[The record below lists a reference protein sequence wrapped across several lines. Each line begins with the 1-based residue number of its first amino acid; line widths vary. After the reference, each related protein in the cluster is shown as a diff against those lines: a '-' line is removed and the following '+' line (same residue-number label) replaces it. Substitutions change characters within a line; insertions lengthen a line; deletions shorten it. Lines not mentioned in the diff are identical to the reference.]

1 MSSDD
6 HLDSKRIR
14 QMAALRRAAIRTRSY
29 CVIALSG
36 CIVGAAELIFDA
48 IRDWPSPFRLRA
60 IWLPLIYLVCT
71 ILLLMAAIYFLRL
84 ALRYHREAKQSSIPP
99 PTMPP
104 DFSQL
109 QDGSQ
114 IARNLEEMNLD

>member
-1 MSSDD
+1 
-6 HLDSKRIR
+6 
-14 QMAALRRAAIRTRSY
+14 
-29 CVIALSG
+29 
-36 CIVGAAELIFDA
+36 
-48 IRDWPSPFRLRA
+48 
-60 IWLPLIYLVCT
+60 
-71 ILLLMAAIYFLRL
+71 
-84 ALRYHREAKQSSIPP
+84 LRYHREAKQSSIPP

>member
-6 HLDSKRIR
+6 HLDSNRIR

-29 CVIALSG
+29 CVIALCG
-36 CIVGAAELIFDA
+36 CIVAAAELIFDA
-48 IRDWPSPFRLRA
+48 IRDWPSPFRFRA
-60 IWLPLIYLVCT
+60 IWPPLIYLICT
-71 ILLLMAAIYFLRL
+71 ILLLIAAVYFLRL
-84 ALRYHREAKQSSIPP
+84 ALGYHREAKQTAIPP
-99 PTMPP
+99 PTTPP